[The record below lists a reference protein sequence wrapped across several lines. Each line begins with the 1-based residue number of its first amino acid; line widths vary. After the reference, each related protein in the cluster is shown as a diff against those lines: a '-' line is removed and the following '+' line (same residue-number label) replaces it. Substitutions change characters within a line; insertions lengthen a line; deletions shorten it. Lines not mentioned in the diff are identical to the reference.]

1 LGGQT
6 SEMRYFEDIEI
17 GKRVQ
22 AGPYEVS
29 ETEIVEFA
37 TRWDPRPYH
46 TDPDAAL
53 HTPFKG
59 LAASG
64 AHTISVYYRLLY
76 NLSQLE
82 REPLAGIAALG
93 FEIKLP
99 RPVRPGDQLTLS
111 TEPIEKRDSEKN
123 PRTGIA
129 RTKGI
134 LTNQSGEVVLE
145 IITTGLFA
153 KRPA

>member
-1 LGGQT
+1 
-6 SEMRYFEDIEI
+6 MRYFEDIEI
-17 GKRVQ
+17 GKQVR

-29 ETEIVEFA
+29 ETEIIEFA

-46 TDPDAAL
+46 TDPEAAL
-53 HTPFKG
+53 QTPFKG

-64 AHTISVYYRLLY
+64 AHTISIYYRLLY
-76 NLSQLE
+76 NFSQLE
-82 REPLAGIAALG
+82 QEPLAGIAALG

-99 RPVRPGDQLTLS
+99 RPVRPGDHLMLT
-111 TEPIEKRDSEKN
+111 TQPTEKRDSEKN
-123 PRTGIA
+123 PRAGIA
-129 RTKGI
+129 RTKAT

-153 KRPA
+153 KRPV

>member
-1 LGGQT
+1 
-6 SEMRYFEDIEI
+6 MRYFEDIEI
-17 GKRVQ
+17 GKRVR

-29 ETEIVEFA
+29 QEEIVEFA
-37 TRWDPRPYH
+37 GRWDPRPHH
-46 TDPDAAL
+46 TDPEAAL
-53 HTPFKG
+53 QTPFKG

-64 AHTISVYYRLLY
+64 AHTISIYYRLLY

-82 REPLAGIAALG
+82 QEPLAAIAALG

-99 RPVRPGDQLTLS
+99 RPVRAGDQLTLT
-111 TEPIEKRDSEKN
+111 TEPIDKRDSEKN
-123 PRTGIA
+123 PNAGIA

-134 LTNQSGEVVLE
+134 LSNQAGETVLK
-145 IITTGLFA
+145 IVATGLFA